1 MEVMVLDNVILVLGI
16 IIAVCVVAI
25 GIYMFCK
32 LEKEKQI
39 EILKEWLLLA
49 VVKAEKELGGGTG
62 QLKLRFVYD
71 LFLDKFKFLSYVI
84 TFQQFSLL
92 VDAALITMKELV
104 DSNKKVEEYIVK

>member
-16 IIAVCVVAI
+16 IIAVCAVAI

-39 EILKEWLLLA
+39 KIVKEWLLLA

-62 QLKLRFVYD
+62 QLKLRYVYD
-71 LFLDKFKFLSYVI
+71 LFLDKFKILSYMI
-84 TFQQFSLL
+84 SFQQFSLL
-92 VDAALITMKELV
+92 VDTVLITMKDLIE
-104 DSNKKVEEYIVK
+104 SNKKVEEYIVK

>member
-1 MEVMVLDNVILVLGI
+1 
-16 IIAVCVVAI
+16 
-25 GIYMFCK
+25 MFCK

-62 QLKLRFVYD
+62 QIKLRFVYD
-71 LFLDKFKFLSYVI
+71 LFLDKFKFLSYMI

-92 VDAALITMKELV
+92 VDAALITMRELV
-104 DSNKKVEEYIVK
+104 DSNKKVEAYIEK